1 MNTKEEIKKQI
12 DSIPVEYL
20 PLVQQY
26 LNSLGNYQEKEKR
39 IRTVHLKGSYDDTD
53 LKKICYEQ

>member
-1 MNTKEEIKKQI
+1 MDIKEEIKKQI

-26 LNSLGNYQEKEKR
+26 LNSLRDYQKKDKR
-39 IRTVHLKGSYDDTD
+39 IRTMHLKGTYDDRE
-53 LKKICYEQ
+53 LKKICYDR

>member
-20 PLVQQY
+20 PLVQRY
-26 LNSLGNYQEKEKR
+26 LDYLQTYQKKEKR
-39 IRTVHLKGSYDDTD
+39 IRTVHLKGSYDNAD
-53 LKKICYEQ
+53 LIKICYER

>member
-1 MNTKEEIKKQI
+1 MDIKKVIKKQTDFI
-12 DSIPVEYL
+12 FGEYF